1 MHPADV
7 GTAHQPVRSQL
18 CPVDLVPRSP
28 EELTRETAVST
39 TRDGRSPL
47 LARRTRSPH
56 TRASC
61 PTRPTA
67 VTSPSRARSAA
78 S

>member
-28 EELTRETAVST
+28 MELTREAAAST

-56 TRASC
+56 ACVVPDSADRLTIR
-61 PTRPTA
+61 
-67 VTSPSRARSAA
+67 SRAPAAA